1 MIWPNGAGS
10 AFALGFDMD
19 GDTIWKN
26 KIRTL
31 PNGEKYIKG
40 PSIGLYGVK
49 KGAYRILEILKE
61 YNLKSSWFIPAN
73 IVKEHP
79 DTVEAILDGGHEIG
93 HHGLDHTGEYGKTVE
108 EQKERIERCQEIFLK
123 YTGKKAV
130 GFRPTGPLL
139 PETEVWAYSE
149 GGFLY
154 SSAGI
159 SGEECGWYEVG
170 GIRTN
175 AVNIPCRDEQM
186 DDYVQTVFHS
196 YPEVLV
202 GMPRIAPYENAYSN
216 WVREIEGMIRYGHSG
231 SSAFHP
237 QISGTPGRAVIFERF
252 CKYLADNPKVWC
264 ASCLEIANYFKSV
277 EGSEDAN

>member
-1 MIWPNGAGS
+1 MPCTPPWIWRRSIWNWPETAGELLPVKPRRTAAACKLTENTSDKRHPHGCLFLFARTGLPCGSVWEQGLCSSGADSSAQQAKHQSQTEQTIFPHKILSFPNGAGS

-93 HHGLDHTGEYGKTVE
+93 HHGLDHTGEYGKTDKLALGYV
-108 EQKERIERCQEIFLK
+108 I
-123 YTGKKAV
+123 
-130 GFRPTGPLL
+130 
-139 PETEVWAYSE
+139 
-149 GGFLY
+149 
-154 SSAGI
+154 AG
-159 SGEECGWYEVG
+159 
-170 GIRTN
+170 N
-175 AVNIPCRDEQM
+175 N
-186 DDYVQTVFHS
+186 
-196 YPEVLV
+196 
-202 GMPRIAPYENAYSN
+202 SN
-216 WVREIEGMIRYGHSG
+216 
-231 SSAFHP
+231 
-237 QISGTPGRAVIFERF
+237 T
-252 CKYLADNPKVWC
+252 DNN
-264 ASCLEIANYFKSV
+264 NYF
-277 EGSEDAN
+277 